1 MDHHETYMQHTH
13 QAYGERY
20 AAAVKRFQD
29 GFLKDRVCKDL
40 DAAFE
45 RAVETTEK
53 LVPVLKLMVA
63 A

>member
-1 MDHHETYMQHTH
+1 MAHHETYMMHAR

-53 LVPVLKLMVA
+53 LVPALKLTVA
-63 A
+63 S